1 MLTTSHGDVASSVRV
16 LLVEDDDFTR
26 TALEPALVHHGV
38 DVVAVPGAQA
48 ALAAFRGADIDV
60 LVVDLDLGPGPTG
73 LDVAIGLRRE
83 RPDLGVVVLTTYEDP
98 RLLSTSLG
106 SLPAGARY
114 LVKQSLTDLGLLVE
128 AITSA
133 VESDPA
139 PARSIPT
146 LDLSDVQIE
155 TLRLLA
161 CGLTNADIARIR
173 VVEEKSVEQAV
184 SRMARKLGIE
194 EGTNRRVMLA
204 RAYYQLSG
212 AHLAS
217 ATLRRG

>member
-1 MLTTSHGDVASSVRV
+1 MSAPLRI

-26 TALEPALVHHGV
+26 TALEPALAHHGL
-38 DVVAVPGAQA
+38 DVVAADGAQA
-48 ALAAFRGADIDV
+48 ALAAFRSADIDV

-106 SLPAGARY
+106 ALPQGARY

-133 VESDPA
+133 AEVLTPPA
-139 PARSIPT
+139 TPIPV
-146 LDLSDVQIE
+146 LDLSDAQVE

-161 CGLTNADIARIR
+161 CGLTNADIARTR

-184 SRMARKLGIE
+184 SRVARKLDIE

-204 RAYYQLSG
+204 RAYYRLSG
-212 AHLAS
+212 AHVAS
-217 ATLRRG
+217 ATRRR